1 MEYTHISE
9 NNLNSKVTF
18 DNLLD
23 IAEFRRDIQ
32 IKDFKTGTLS
42 AYTDTM
48 NTKFDILRKLN
59 YYMIRNTFGLQNI
72 LCLFKK
78 KKKSP

>member
-32 IKDFKTGTLS
+32 IKDFKTGKLS
-42 AYTDTM
+42 TYTHIM
-48 NTKFDILRKLN
+48 NTNLT
-59 YYMIRNTFGLQNI
+59 Y
-72 LCLFKK
+72 
-78 KKKSP
+78 